1 MHLVCLSSVYF
12 LFFFLS
18 SLRFSLNTGNTN
30 ISFLPS
36 GHLINVVVL
45 VLPLRHIVTL
55 YLHILAA
62 LLLYMGHQI
71 SK

>member
-1 MHLVCLSSVYF
+1 MKCQFCHLA
-12 LFFFLS
+12 
-18 SLRFSLNTGNTN
+18 
-30 ISFLPS
+30 
-36 GHLINVVVL
+36 GHVVNVVVL
-45 VLPLRHIVTL
+45 LLPLRHIVTL

>member
-1 MHLVCLSSVYF
+1 MNFVLDFSMKCV
-12 LFFFLS
+12 
-18 SLRFSLNTGNTN
+18 FSLC
-30 ISFLPS
+30 LP

>member
-1 MHLVCLSSVYF
+1 MPINDPYLPFLLQRKLLFSMKCQFCHLA
-12 LFFFLS
+12 
-18 SLRFSLNTGNTN
+18 
-30 ISFLPS
+30 
-36 GHLINVVVL
+36 GHVVNVVVL
-45 VLPLRHIVTL
+45 LLPLRHIVTL

>member
-1 MHLVCLSSVYF
+1 MHFLCSSVYF
-12 LFFFLS
+12 LFFFYLH
-18 SLRFSLNTGNTN
+18 SLNTGNTN

>member
-1 MHLVCLSSVYF
+1 MLQIYHSLEMWSFSKRIHAEIKYNSRIPLCL
-12 LFFFLS
+12 
-18 SLRFSLNTGNTN
+18 
-30 ISFLPS
+30 P

>member
-1 MHLVCLSSVYF
+1 MKCQFCHLA
-12 LFFFLS
+12 
-18 SLRFSLNTGNTN
+18 
-30 ISFLPS
+30 
-36 GHLINVVVL
+36 GHVVNVAVL
-45 VLPLRHIVTL
+45 LLPLRHIVTL

>member
-12 LFFFLS
+12 LFSFLS

>member
-1 MHLVCLSSVYF
+1 MNFVLDFSRKRECPLTCL
-12 LFFFLS
+12 
-18 SLRFSLNTGNTN
+18 
-30 ISFLPS
+30 P

>member
-1 MHLVCLSSVYF
+1 MGGWMTMLCV
-12 LFFFLS
+12 
-18 SLRFSLNTGNTN
+18 
-30 ISFLPS
+30 S
-36 GHLINVVVL
+36 GHLVNVVVL

-55 YLHILAA
+55 YLHVLAA